1 MQTALS
7 PTQLSKTEVL
17 FLAAASKNMRIL
29 LPRLPVRAYGTSSR
43 ETGCQDL
50 SSFSAQCHRS
60 FIPKSNCGICG
71 SLPLP
76 SAIHGVEALPQVQKS
91 EHLILNCHRLSLL
104 VGQRTPSGEA
114 SQEKQG
120 LPSLPSTLLVV
131 YGVTGEEWALTS
143 PQLQSNGTDV
153 LLRRKCRS

>member
-1 MQTALS
+1 MQTSLS
-7 PTQLSKTEVL
+7 LTQLSKMEVL

-29 LPRLPVRAYGTSSR
+29 LSRLPVRGYGTSSR

-50 SSFSAQCHRS
+50 SSFPAQCHRS
-60 FIPKSNCGICG
+60 FIPKRNCGICG

-76 SAIHGVEALPQVQKS
+76 SAIHGVETLPQVQKS
-91 EHLILNCHRLSLL
+91 EHLILTCHHLSLL
-104 VGQRTPSGEA
+104 VGWRTPSGEE

-131 YGVTGEEWALTS
+131 YGITGEEWALPS
-143 PQLQSNGTDV
+143 LQLQSSV
-153 LLRRKCRS
+153 QMFC